1 MNLKEILNN
10 VLAESSFLEKPSF
23 ASSADVDDKQMVAI
37 ASRMAY
43 KIFNF
48 YNWSAMRKT
57 WVLEMT
63 EDPDANNDG
72 TPDDPVP
79 NTVYDLPSDWQTLV
93 PDSVW
98 ETDGSR
104 RVELPVPENRW
115 FLYKHTVFSD
125 GGTMRA
131 RLYGKTIE
139 IHDPEPGESM
149 TMEYITNTPIT
160 ASDGTPKQRFTAD
173 DDEFI
178 LDPEML
184 ITGVQWKWAHAKMM
198 PQVAEWRQDHMTAVN
213 GAIGR
218 DAGGRT
224 IGGQSANSD
233 WMRNRGPYYPLYQ
246 V

>member
-1 MNLKEILNN
+1 MNLKSILNS
-10 VLAESSFLEKPSF
+10 VLGESGFLEKSAF
-23 ASSADVDDKQMVAI
+23 AASSDVDDKQMVAI
-37 ASRMAY
+37 ANRMAY

-48 YNWSAMRKT
+48 YNWSAMRQT

-63 EDPDANNDG
+63 TTGAKGNIPK
-72 TPDDPVP
+72 
-79 NTVYDLPSDWQTLV
+79 TVYNLPTDWQTMV

-131 RLYGKTIE
+131 RLYGNTIE
-139 IHDPEPGESM
+139 IHDASPGESI
-149 TMEYITNTPIT
+149 TLEYITNTPIRS
-160 ASDGTPKQRFTAD
+160 AAGDPKQYFTAD
-173 DDEFI
+173 DDIFI
-178 LDPEML
+178 LDPETL
-184 ITGVQWKWAHAKMM
+184 ITGVQWKWGHAKMM
-198 PQVAEWRQDHMTAVN
+198 PQVAEWRQDHLTAVN

-224 IGGQSANSD
+224 VGGQSANSD